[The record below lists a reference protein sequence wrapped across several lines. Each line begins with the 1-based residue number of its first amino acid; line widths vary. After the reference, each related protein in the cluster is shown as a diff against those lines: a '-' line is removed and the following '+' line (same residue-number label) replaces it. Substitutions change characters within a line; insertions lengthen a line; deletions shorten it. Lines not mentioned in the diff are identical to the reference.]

1 MLKDAIELI
10 QTVIA
15 DLQAPL
21 AAATVAYLHAG
32 NLAPNGIPLL
42 LQIPLTR
49 LTRGLMND
57 AKGGTGERHGIT
69 VAESSQLNRLGNKS
83 H

>member
-21 AAATVAYLHAG
+21 AAATVTYLHAG

-42 LQIPLTR
+42 LSDSPDKI
-49 LTRGLMND
+49 D
-57 AKGGTGERHGIT
+57 AWTKERRQGRH
-69 VAESSQLNRLGNKS
+69 R
-83 H
+83 

>member
-15 DLQAPL
+15 DLQTPL
-21 AAATVAYLHAG
+21 AAGTVTYLHAG

-42 LQIPLTR
+42 LSDSL
-49 LTRGLMND
+49 D
-57 AKGGTGERHGIT
+57 KVGTWTKERRQGRH
-69 VAESSQLNRLGNKS
+69 R
-83 H
+83 